1 MNQATPF
8 PARPRRLGPAL
19 AALALLAAAAA
30 CAGDEANLIGQDA
43 LLARLAA
50 QDAQLVVLDVRT
62 AGEFAEGHVPGA
74 RNISHDELGA
84 RLAELED
91 AHDKDVVVYCRS
103 GRRAGLAIETLR
115 QAGFR
120 RPLHLEGDYLGWTA
134 AGREVEGDAAAPDPG
149 T

>member
-1 MNQATPF
+1 MIRA
-8 PARPRRLGPAL
+8 GL
-19 AALALLAAAAA
+19 AALALLFSTPG
-30 CAGDEANLIGQDA
+30 CAGETPRLGQDA
-43 LLARLAA
+43 LLERMSSGSAE
-50 QDAQLVVLDVRT
+50 LVVLDVRT
-62 AGEFAEGHVPGA
+62 AQEFEQGHVPGA
-74 RNISHDELGA
+74 INISHDELEA
-84 RLAELED
+84 RLPELAAD
-91 AHDKDVVVYCRS
+91 RDKDVVVYCRS